1 MQRSPTAC
9 TDWQCR
15 STGRRSPPPT
25 EARGREPGHV
35 HFICVTCARG
45 AVFTFY
51 LMKSVGGPPSSDELR
66 PVMGT
71 SERVARW
78 ATGGYKC
85 DVQADGRAR
94 VLTPSVW
101 VFPVHVPATSQL
113 RHSHCR
119 SRVRG
124 GILLTVRARGEMPQC
139 PRRVLFFLKGG
150 SASASV
156 DMQGPQWVR
165 AARGC
170 VLSHLT
176 LWGSRLVIKAGGF
189 LETVLSGSCIPYSPS
204 FVT

>member
-1 MQRSPTAC
+1 M
-9 TDWQCR
+9 
-15 STGRRSPPPT
+15 
-25 EARGREPGHV
+25 
-35 HFICVTCARG
+35 
-45 AVFTFY
+45 
-51 LMKSVGGPPSSDELR
+51 
-66 PVMGT
+66 
-71 SERVARW
+71 
-78 ATGGYKC
+78 
-85 DVQADGRAR
+85 
-94 VLTPSVW
+94 
-101 VFPVHVPATSQL
+101 
-113 RHSHCR
+113 
-119 SRVRG
+119 RG

-204 FVT
+204 FVTLSNLESQSTGLTVSPGASRGEVGVNGEEAAGPGADPHAGTLGKQPLGFAFLSFQPPFLRSQSHHTGRCNLVLSLQFEKNCLRLCHVSRWFWGQNDSERQSSPFS

>member
-66 PVMGT
+66 PVMGA

-101 VFPVHVPATSQL
+101 VSQCTSQL
-113 RHSHCR
+113 RPSY
-119 SRVRG
+119 V
-124 GILLTVRARGEMPQC
+124 IPTVGPACAVASYSQCAPAGKRLSALGE
-139 PRRVLFFLKGG
+139 
-150 SASASV
+150 SSS
-156 DMQGPQWVR
+156 
-165 AARGC
+165 
-170 VLSHLT
+170 S
-176 LWGSRLVIKAGGF
+176 
-189 LETVLSGSCIPYSPS
+189 
-204 FVT
+204 